1 MMNIKKFLAVI
12 LVTIIAITVF
22 AGCDVI
28 TKNEERDYNQS
39 LATVKYAGLTSTVTK
54 GEFNESFNSLAYYY
68 VYYYGYTV
76 DEAATS
82 ILDSL
87 AQRKLLIL
95 YVRDEIAKSQGVAN
109 TTAVADLLNAVE
121 KNEAVKSANESMAK
135 WYEQVFEELWK
146 EANSTDDTTD
156 DTTDD
161 DKVDETDKIAARPT
175 RPDKAEAEVD
185 YNAELKPEDAEIKFF
200 EKPYKDL
207 YTEKEWDELNKVEG
221 KADYIPK
228 ALNELKKQLA
238 DNYKSYDYYLNSAY
252 ETQLISKYKRE
263 LVKDFN
269 PDDPNDPNYAAIQAA
284 ITKEYNNYVSLN
296 KEKFSIET
304 EANYKSAISSSL
316 TNTVYHPTSEH
327 GYGYVFNILFKF
339 SDEQS
344 TELKNFTAGQ
354 PDKELVKAFRDAL
367 AKGIKVRKSNL
378 NYDPEAVCEKCKQAQ
393 NASKNP
399 NKYCTDKDCK
409 AHPYEV
415 YEEGHEK
422 AGEIKEFDVQDVLRE
437 IKTEIENAESFDK
450 KREVA
455 AKYVYM
461 VNDDSGMYNTSS
473 NNAITGNGN
482 GYLIAPKGKD
492 SSFVAEFTTLG
503 RALINGE
510 SDIEGV
516 AYDELKN
523 KGYDINGKGL
533 GAYGWCVTDYGIH
546 FMFVSYIP
554 YDTTVSGVADD
565 LIPPDYIVYY
575 GREDDENDKNK
586 TLRDV
591 IVQDLKS
598 KNTEARYQI
607 AAQNAIAAN
616 KDNSISRNKK
626 AWEKTVKELKK
637 SLGVKD

>member
-1 MMNIKKFLAVI
+1 MNIKKFLAVI

-146 EANSTDDTTD
+146 EANSNDDTTD

-175 RPDKAEAEVD
+175 RPDKAEAEID

-200 EKPYKDL
+200 EKAKKDL
-207 YTEKEWDELNKVEG
+207 YTAKEWEELNKVEG
-221 KADYIPK
+221 KVDYVDK

-269 PDDPNDPNYAAIQAA
+269 PDDAAIQA
-284 ITKEYNNYVSLN
+284 EYERYVSLN

-354 PDKELVKAFRDAL
+354 PDKTIVEKYRAQL
-367 AKGIKVRKSNL
+367 ANKIEVMKSNPD
-378 NYDPEAVCEKCKQAQ
+378 YDPDEVCEECEKAQ
-393 NASKNP
+393 KDNNDP
-399 NKYCTDKDCK
+399 NKYCTKEKCN
-409 AHPYEV
+409 ARPYEV
-415 YEEGHEK
+415 DSEGN
-422 AGEIKEFDVQDVLRE
+422 IKKYNVMDVINELTAKLDAATTFEAKRE
-437 IKTEIENAESFDK
+437 I
-450 KREVA
+450 A
-455 AKYVYM
+455 AQYVYM
-461 VNDDSGMYNTSS
+461 VNDDTGMYNTSS
-473 NNAITGNGN
+473 NNAITAGGN
-482 GYLIAPKGKD
+482 GYLISPKGKN

-516 AYDELKN
+516 AYEELKN

-554 YDTTVSGVADD
+554 YDATKVEKENE
-565 LIPPDYIVYY
+565 IPLKYIVYY

>member
-54 GEFNESFNSLAYYY
+54 GEFKESFNSLAYYY

-76 DEAATS
+76 DEAASS

-95 YVRDEIAKSQGVAN
+95 YVRDEIAKKQGVAN

-135 WYEQVFEELWK
+135 WYKQVFEELWK

-156 DTTDD
+156 DTKDD

-175 RPDKAEAEVD
+175 RPDKAEAEVNYD
-185 YNAELKPEDAEIKFF
+185 AELKPEDAEIKFF
-200 EKPYKDL
+200 EKAKKDL
-207 YTEKEWDELNKVEG
+207 FTAKEWEELNKVEG
-221 KADYIPK
+221 KVDYVDK

-263 LVKDFN
+263 LGKDFN
-269 PDDPNDPNYAAIQAA
+269 PDDAAI
-284 ITKEYNNYVSLN
+284 KSEYDRYVSLN

-304 EANYKSAISSSL
+304 KANYKSAISSSL

-344 TELKNFTAGQ
+344 TELKNYKAGQ
-354 PDKELVKAFRDAL
+354 PNEKLVKAFRDAL
-367 AKGIKVRKSNL
+367 ANNIKVRKSNL
-378 NYDPEAVCEKCKQAQ
+378 DYDPDAICEKCKQAQ
-393 NASKNP
+393 KDSKNP

-409 AHPYEV
+409 ARPYEV

-422 AGEIKEFDVQDVLRE
+422 AGEIKEFDVLEVIEELKNELKNKSFEEQRE
-437 IKTEIENAESFDK
+437 IAT
-450 KREVA
+450 
-455 AKYVYM
+455 KYVYM
-461 VNDDSGMYNTSS
+461 VNDDTGMYNTSS
-473 NNAITGNGN
+473 KNAITAGGN
-482 GYLIAPKGKD
+482 GYLISPHEDDKTYVDEFAAKG
-492 SSFVAEFTTLG
+492 
-503 RALINGE
+503 R
-510 SDIEGV
+510 
-516 AYDELKN
+516 ELVKS
-523 KGYDINGKGL
+523 GL
-533 GAYGWCVTDYGIH
+533 GSYDWCVTDYGIH

-554 YDTTVSGVADD
+554 YDTTVTGVADD
-565 LIPPDYIVYY
+565 LIPLDYIVYY
-575 GREDDENDKNK
+575 GRSDDDNDKNK

-626 AWEKTVKELKK
+626 VWEKTVKELKK

>member
-1 MMNIKKFLAVI
+1 MNIKKFLAVI

-135 WYEQVFEELWK
+135 WYKQVFEELWK

-263 LVKDFN
+263 LSKDFN
-269 PDDPNDPNYAAIQAA
+269 PDDAAI
-284 ITKEYNNYVSLN
+284 KSEYDRYVSLN
-296 KEKFSIET
+296 KEKFSIEK

-367 AKGIKVRKSNL
+367 AKGIKVRKSKL
-378 NYDPEAVCEKCKQAQ
+378 NYDPEAVCDDCKAIQTE
-393 NASKNP
+393 SKDP
-399 NKYCTDKDCK
+399 NKYCTKTETECN
-409 AHPYEV
+409 ARPYEV
-415 YEEGHEK
+415 DENGDIKKYNVMDV
-422 AGEIKEFDVQDVLRE
+422 IKELEEKLGNATSFEEKRE
-437 IKTEIENAESFDK
+437 IATQ
-450 KREVA
+450 
-455 AKYVYM
+455 YVYM
-461 VNDDSGMYNTSS
+461 VNDDTGMYNTSS

-482 GYLIAPKGKD
+482 GYLITPKGKD

-516 AYDELKN
+516 AYDELTN

-533 GAYGWCVTDYGIH
+533 GAYGWCITDYGIH

>member
-76 DEAATS
+76 DEAADA

-95 YVRDEIAKSQGVAN
+95 YVRDEIAKLNSKPN
-109 TTAVADLLNAVE
+109 TVDVSELLTEVE

-135 WYEQVFEELWK
+135 WYKQVFEELWK

-156 DTTDD
+156 DTKDD

-175 RPDKAEAEVD
+175 RPAKKEAEVD
-185 YNAELKPEDAEIKFF
+185 YTKPLDPAKAEIKFF

-263 LVKDFN
+263 LSKDFN
-269 PDDPNDPNYAAIQAA
+269 PDDAAIQA
-284 ITKEYNNYVSLN
+284 EYERYVSLN

-304 EANYKSAISSSL
+304 EANYKTAISSSL

-339 SDEQS
+339 SKDQS

-354 PDKELVKAFRDAL
+354 PDKTIVEKYRAQL
-367 AKGIKVRKSNL
+367 ANKIEVMKSNPD
-378 NYDPEAVCEKCKQAQ
+378 YDPDEVCEECEKAQ
-393 NASKNP
+393 KDNNDP
-399 NKYCTDKDCK
+399 NKYCTKEKCN
-409 AHPYEV
+409 ARPYEV
-415 YEEGHEK
+415 DSEGN
-422 AGEIKEFDVQDVLRE
+422 IKKYNVMDVINELTAKLDAATTFEAKRE
-437 IKTEIENAESFDK
+437 I
-450 KREVA
+450 A
-455 AKYVYM
+455 AQYVYM
-461 VNDDSGMYNTSS
+461 VNDDTGMYNTSS
-473 NNAITGNGN
+473 NNAITAGGN
-482 GYLIAPKGKD
+482 GYLISPHETDKTYVEEFSKKG
-492 SSFVAEFTTLG
+492 
-503 RALINGE
+503 R
-510 SDIEGV
+510 
-516 AYDELKN
+516 ELVN
-523 KGYDINGKGL
+523 NGL
-533 GAYGWCVTDYGIH
+533 GSYGWCVTDYGIH

-554 YDTTVSGVADD
+554 YDATKVEKENE
-565 LIPPDYIVYY
+565 IPLKYIVYY

-626 AWEKTVKELKK
+626 VWEKTVKELKK

>member
-1 MMNIKKFLAVI
+1 MNIKKFLAVI

-76 DEAATS
+76 DEAADA

-95 YVRDEIAKSQGVAN
+95 YVRDEIAKLNSKPN
-109 TTAVADLLNAVE
+109 TVNVSELLTEVE

-135 WYEQVFEELWK
+135 WYKQVFEELWK

-156 DTTDD
+156 DTKDD

-175 RPDKAEAEVD
+175 RPAKKEAEVD
-185 YNAELKPEDAEIKFF
+185 YNKPLDPAKAEIKFF

-263 LVKDFN
+263 LGEKFDPDKD
-269 PDDPNDPNYAAIQAA
+269 AI
-284 ITKEYNNYVSLN
+284 KNEYYKYVSLN

-304 EANYKSAISSSL
+304 KANYKAAISSSL

-354 PDKELVKAFRDAL
+354 PDKTIVEKYRAQL
-367 AKGIKVRKSNL
+367 ANKIEVMKSNPD
-378 NYDPEAVCEKCKQAQ
+378 YDPDEVCEECEKAQ
-393 NASKNP
+393 KESKDP
-399 NKYCTDKDCK
+399 NKYCTKEKCN
-409 AHPYEV
+409 ARPYEV
-415 YEEGHEK
+415 DSEGN
-422 AGEIKEFDVQDVLRE
+422 IKKYNVMDVINELTAKLDAATSFEAKRE
-437 IKTEIENAESFDK
+437 I
-450 KREVA
+450 A
-455 AKYVYM
+455 AQYVYM
-461 VNDDSGMYNTSS
+461 VNDDTGMYNTSS
-473 NNAITGNGN
+473 NNAITVGGN
-482 GYLIAPKGKD
+482 GYLISPHETDKTYVEEFSKKG
-492 SSFVAEFTTLG
+492 
-503 RALINGE
+503 R
-510 SDIEGV
+510 
-516 AYDELKN
+516 ELVN
-523 KGYDINGKGL
+523 NGL
-533 GAYGWCVTDYGIH
+533 GSYGWCVTDYGIH

-565 LIPPDYIVYY
+565 LIPLDYIVYY
-575 GREDDENDKNK
+575 GRSDDENDKNK
-586 TLRDV
+586 TLSDV
-591 IVQDLKS
+591 IVADLKS

-626 AWEKTVKELKK
+626 VWEKTVKELKK

>member
-1 MMNIKKFLAVI
+1 MNIKKFLAVI
-12 LVTIIAITVF
+12 LVTIIAITVL

-76 DEAATS
+76 DEAADA

-95 YVRDEIAKSQGVAN
+95 YVRDEIAKLNSKPN
-109 TTAVADLLNAVE
+109 TVDVSELLTEVE

-135 WYEQVFEELWK
+135 WYKQVFEELWK

-156 DTTDD
+156 DTKDD
-161 DKVDETDKIAARPT
+161 DKVDEADKIAARPT
-175 RPDKAEAEVD
+175 RPAKKEAEVD
-185 YNAELKPEDAEIKFF
+185 YNKPLDPAKAEIKFF

-207 YTEKEWDELNKVEG
+207 YTEKEWDELNKVDG

-263 LVKDFN
+263 LGEKFD
-269 PDDPNDPNYAAIQAA
+269 PDDTAVKA
-284 ITKEYNNYVSLN
+284 EYERYVSLN

-304 EANYKSAISSSL
+304 ESNYKSAISSSL

-354 PDKELVKAFRDAL
+354 PDKTIVEKYRAQL
-367 AKGIKVRKSNL
+367 ANKIEVMKSNPD
-378 NYDPEAVCEKCKQAQ
+378 YDPDEVCEECEKAQ
-393 NASKNP
+393 KDNNDP
-399 NKYCTDKDCK
+399 NKYCTKEKCN
-409 AHPYEV
+409 ARPYEV
-415 YEEGHEK
+415 DSEGN
-422 AGEIKEFDVQDVLRE
+422 IKKYNVMDVINELTAKLDAATTFEAKRE
-437 IKTEIENAESFDK
+437 I
-450 KREVA
+450 A
-455 AKYVYM
+455 AQYVYM
-461 VNDDSGMYNTSS
+461 VNDDTGMYNTSS
-473 NNAITGNGN
+473 NNAITAGGN
-482 GYLIAPKGKD
+482 GYLISPHETDKTYVEEFSKKG
-492 SSFVAEFTTLG
+492 
-503 RALINGE
+503 R
-510 SDIEGV
+510 
-516 AYDELKN
+516 ELVN
-523 KGYDINGKGL
+523 NGL
-533 GAYGWCVTDYGIH
+533 GSYGWCVTDYGIH

-554 YDTTVSGVADD
+554 YDATKVEKENE
-565 LIPPDYIVYY
+565 IPLKYIVYY

-626 AWEKTVKELKK
+626 VWEKTVKELKK

>member
-1 MMNIKKFLAVI
+1 MNIKKFLAVI

-28 TKNEERDYNQS
+28 TKNEERDYNQA

-76 DEAATS
+76 DEAADA

-95 YVRDEIAKSQGVAN
+95 YVRDEIAKLNSKPN
-109 TTAVADLLNAVE
+109 TVNVSELLTEVE

-135 WYEQVFEELWK
+135 WYKQVFEELWK

-156 DTTDD
+156 DTKDD

-175 RPDKAEAEVD
+175 RPAKKEAEVD
-185 YNAELKPEDAEIKFF
+185 YNKPLDPAKAEIKFF

-269 PDDPNDPNYAAIQAA
+269 LKDTAIQA
-284 ITKEYNNYVSLN
+284 EYERYVSLN

-354 PDKELVKAFRDAL
+354 PDKTIVEKYRAQL
-367 AKGIKVRKSNL
+367 ANKIEVIKSNPD
-378 NYDPEAVCEKCKQAQ
+378 YDPDEVCEECEKAQ
-393 NASKNP
+393 KDNKDP
-399 NKYCTDKDCK
+399 NKYCTKEKCN
-409 AHPYEV
+409 ARPYEV
-415 YEEGHEK
+415 DSEGN
-422 AGEIKEFDVQDVLRE
+422 IKKYNVMDVINELTAKLDAATSFEAKRE
-437 IKTEIENAESFDK
+437 I
-450 KREVA
+450 A
-455 AKYVYM
+455 AQYVYM
-461 VNDDSGMYNTSS
+461 VNDDTGMYNTSS
-473 NNAITGNGN
+473 NNAITAGGN
-482 GYLIAPKGKD
+482 GYLISPHETDKTYVEEFSKKG
-492 SSFVAEFTTLG
+492 
-503 RALINGE
+503 R
-510 SDIEGV
+510 
-516 AYDELKN
+516 ELVN
-523 KGYDINGKGL
+523 NGL
-533 GAYGWCVTDYGIH
+533 GSYGWCVTDYGIH

-554 YDTTVSGVADD
+554 YDATKVEKENE
-565 LIPPDYIVYY
+565 IPLKYIVYY

>member
-95 YVRDEIAKSQGVAN
+95 YVRDEIAKIQKVAN
-109 TTAVADLLNAVE
+109 TTAVSDLLNAVE

-135 WYEQVFEELWK
+135 WYKQVFEELWK

-156 DTTDD
+156 DKKDD

-175 RPDKAEAEVD
+175 RPDKAEAEINYD
-185 YNAELKPEDAEIKFF
+185 AELKPEDAEIKFF
-200 EKPYKDL
+200 EKAKKDL
-207 YTEKEWDELNKVEG
+207 FTAKEWEELNKVEG
-221 KADYIPK
+221 KVDYVDK

-252 ETQLISKYKRE
+252 ETQLISKYKRKLSE
-263 LVKDFN
+263 NFN
-269 PDDPNDPNYAAIQAA
+269 PDDVAIKA
-284 ITKEYNNYVSLN
+284 EYDRYVSLN

-316 TNTVYHPTSEH
+316 TNTVYHPSTEH

-354 PDKELVKAFRDAL
+354 PDKTIVEKYRAQL
-367 AKGIKVRKSNL
+367 ANKIEVMKSNPD
-378 NYDPEAVCEKCKQAQ
+378 YDPDEVCEECEKAQ
-393 NASKNP
+393 KDNKDP
-399 NKYCTDKDCK
+399 NKYCTKEKCN
-409 AHPYEV
+409 ARPYEV
-415 YEEGHEK
+415 DSEGN
-422 AGEIKEFDVQDVLRE
+422 IKKYNVMDVINELTAKLEDP
-437 IKTEIENAESFDK
+437 ENNTFDK

-461 VNDDSGMYNTSS
+461 VNDDTGMYNTSS
-473 NNAITGNGN
+473 NNAITAGGN
-482 GYLIAPKGKD
+482 GYLITPKGKD

-516 AYDELKN
+516 AYNELKN

-554 YDTTVSGVADD
+554 YDTTVADVKDD
-565 LIPPDYIVYY
+565 LIPLGYTVYY

-626 AWEKTVKELKK
+626 VWEKTVKELKK

>member
-1 MMNIKKFLAVI
+1 MNIKKFLAVI

-269 PDDPNDPNYAAIQAA
+269 PKDTAIQA
-284 ITKEYNNYVSLN
+284 EYDRYVSLN

-304 EANYKSAISSSL
+304 EANYKTAISSSL

-354 PDKELVKAFRDAL
+354 PDKTIVEKYRAQL
-367 AKGIKVRKSNL
+367 ANKIEVMKSNPD
-378 NYDPEAVCEKCKQAQ
+378 YDPDEVCEECEKAQ
-393 NASKNP
+393 KDNNDP
-399 NKYCTDKDCK
+399 NKYCTKEKCN
-409 AHPYEV
+409 ARPYEV
-415 YEEGHEK
+415 DSEGN
-422 AGEIKEFDVQDVLRE
+422 IKKYNVMDVINELTAKLDAATTFEAKRE
-437 IKTEIENAESFDK
+437 IATQ
-450 KREVA
+450 
-455 AKYVYM
+455 YVYM
-461 VNDDSGMYNTSS
+461 VNDDTGMYNTSS
-473 NNAITGNGN
+473 NNAITAGGN

-554 YDTTVSGVADD
+554 YDATKVEKENE
-565 LIPPDYIVYY
+565 IPLKYIVYY

>member
-1 MMNIKKFLAVI
+1 MNIKKFLAVI

-76 DEAATS
+76 DEAADA

-95 YVRDEIAKSQGVAN
+95 YVRDEIAKLNSKPN
-109 TTAVADLLNAVE
+109 TVDVSELLTEVE

-135 WYEQVFEELWK
+135 WYKQVFEELWK

-156 DTTDD
+156 DTKDD
-161 DKVDETDKIAARPT
+161 DKVDEADKIAARPT
-175 RPDKAEAEVD
+175 RPAKKEAEVD
-185 YNAELKPEDAEIKFF
+185 YNKPLDPAKAEIKFF

-207 YTEKEWDELNKVEG
+207 YTEKEWDELNKVDG

-263 LVKDFN
+263 LVKDFD
-269 PDDPNDPNYAAIQAA
+269 PDDTAVKA
-284 ITKEYNNYVSLN
+284 EYDRYVSLN

-354 PDKELVKAFRDAL
+354 PDKTIVEKYRAQL
-367 AKGIKVRKSNL
+367 ANKIEVMKSNPD
-378 NYDPEAVCEKCKQAQ
+378 YDPDEVCEECEKAQ
-393 NASKNP
+393 KDNNDP
-399 NKYCTDKDCK
+399 NKYCTKEKCN
-409 AHPYEV
+409 ARPYEV
-415 YEEGHEK
+415 DSEGN
-422 AGEIKEFDVQDVLRE
+422 IKKYNVMDVINELTAKLDAATSFEAKRE
-437 IKTEIENAESFDK
+437 I
-450 KREVA
+450 A
-455 AKYVYM
+455 AQYVYM
-461 VNDDSGMYNTSS
+461 VNDDTGMYNTSS

-482 GYLIAPKGKD
+482 GYLISPHETDKTYVEEFSKKG
-492 SSFVAEFTTLG
+492 
-503 RALINGE
+503 R
-510 SDIEGV
+510 
-516 AYDELKN
+516 ELVN
-523 KGYDINGKGL
+523 NGL
-533 GAYGWCVTDYGIH
+533 GSYGWCVTDYGIH

-554 YDTTVSGVADD
+554 YDATKVEKENE
-565 LIPPDYIVYY
+565 IPLKYIVYY

>member
-1 MMNIKKFLAVI
+1 MNIKKFLAVI

-135 WYEQVFEELWK
+135 WYKQVFEELWK

-263 LVKDFN
+263 LSKDFN
-269 PDDPNDPNYAAIQAA
+269 PDDAAIQA
-284 ITKEYNNYVSLN
+284 EYERYVSLN

-304 EANYKSAISSSL
+304 EANYKTAISSSL

-339 SDEQS
+339 SDDQS

-354 PDKELVKAFRDAL
+354 PDKTIVEKYRAQL
-367 AKGIKVRKSNL
+367 ANKIEVIKSNPD
-378 NYDPEAVCEKCKQAQ
+378 YDPDEVCEECKAAQ
-393 NASKNP
+393 KESKDP
-399 NKYCTDKDCK
+399 NKYCTKEKCN
-409 AHPYEV
+409 ARPYEV
-415 YEEGHEK
+415 DSEGN
-422 AGEIKEFDVQDVLRE
+422 IKKYNVMDVINELTAKLDAATTFEAKRE
-437 IKTEIENAESFDK
+437 I
-450 KREVA
+450 A
-455 AKYVYM
+455 AQYVYM
-461 VNDDSGMYNTSS
+461 VNDDTGMYNTSS
-473 NNAITGNGN
+473 NNAITAGGN

>member
-1 MMNIKKFLAVI
+1 MNIKKFLAVI

-76 DEAATS
+76 DEAADA

-95 YVRDEIAKSQGVAN
+95 YVRDEIAKLNSKPN
-109 TTAVADLLNAVE
+109 TVNVSELLTEVE

-135 WYEQVFEELWK
+135 WYKQVFEELWK

-156 DTTDD
+156 DTKDD
-161 DKVDETDKIAARPT
+161 DKDDETDKIAARPT
-175 RPDKAEAEVD
+175 RPAKKEAEVD
-185 YNAELKPEDAEIKFF
+185 YNKPLDPAKAEIKFF

-269 PDDPNDPNYAAIQAA
+269 PDKDAIQA
-284 ITKEYNNYVSLN
+284 EYDRYVSLN

-354 PDKELVKAFRDAL
+354 PDKTIVEKYRAQL
-367 AKGIKVRKSNL
+367 ANKIEVMKSNPD
-378 NYDPEAVCEKCKQAQ
+378 YDPDEVCEECEKAQ
-393 NASKNP
+393 KDNNDP
-399 NKYCTDKDCK
+399 NKYCTKEKCN
-409 AHPYEV
+409 ARPYEV
-415 YEEGHEK
+415 DSVGN
-422 AGEIKEFDVQDVLRE
+422 IKKYNVIDVINELTAKLDAATTFEAKRE
-437 IKTEIENAESFDK
+437 I
-450 KREVA
+450 A
-455 AKYVYM
+455 AQYVYM
-461 VNDDSGMYNTSS
+461 VNDDTGMYNTSS
-473 NNAITGNGN
+473 NNAITAGGN
-482 GYLIAPKGKD
+482 GYLITPKDKN

-554 YDTTVSGVADD
+554 YDATKVEKENE
-565 LIPPDYIVYY
+565 IPLKYIVYY

>member
-1 MMNIKKFLAVI
+1 MNIKKFLAVI

-135 WYEQVFEELWK
+135 WYKQVFEELWK

-175 RPDKAEAEVD
+175 RPDKKEAEVD
-185 YNAELKPEDAEIKFF
+185 YTKPLDPAKAEIKFF

-269 PDDPNDPNYAAIQAA
+269 PDDAAIQA
-284 ITKEYNNYVSLN
+284 EYDRYVSLN

-304 EANYKSAISSSL
+304 EANYKNAISSSL
-316 TNTVYHPTSEH
+316 TNTVYHPSTEH

-354 PDKELVKAFRDAL
+354 PDKTIVEKYRAQL
-367 AKGIKVRKSNL
+367 ANKIEVMKSNPD
-378 NYDPEAVCEKCKQAQ
+378 YDPDEVCEECEKAQ
-393 NASKNP
+393 KDNKDP
-399 NKYCTDKDCK
+399 NKYCTKEKCN
-409 AHPYEV
+409 ARPYEV
-415 YEEGHEK
+415 DSEGN
-422 AGEIKEFDVQDVLRE
+422 IKKYNVMDVINELTAKLDAATSFEAKRE
-437 IKTEIENAESFDK
+437 I
-450 KREVA
+450 A
-455 AKYVYM
+455 AQYVYM
-461 VNDDSGMYNTSS
+461 VNDDTGMYNTSS
-473 NNAITGNGN
+473 NNAITAGGN
-482 GYLIAPKGKD
+482 GYLITPKGKN

-565 LIPPDYIVYY
+565 LIPLDYIVYY

-626 AWEKTVKELKK
+626 VWEKTVKELKK

>member
-1 MMNIKKFLAVI
+1 MNIKKFLAVI

-76 DEAATS
+76 DEAADA

-95 YVRDEIAKSQGVAN
+95 YVRDEIAKLNSKPN
-109 TTAVADLLNAVE
+109 TVNVSELLTEVE

-135 WYEQVFEELWK
+135 WYKQVFEELWK

-156 DTTDD
+156 DTKDD

-175 RPDKAEAEVD
+175 RPAKKEAEVD
-185 YNAELKPEDAEIKFF
+185 YNKPLDPAKAEIKFF

-263 LVKDFN
+263 LSKDFN
-269 PDDPNDPNYAAIQAA
+269 PDDAAIQA
-284 ITKEYNNYVSLN
+284 EYERYVSLN

-354 PDKELVKAFRDAL
+354 PDKTIVEKYRAQL
-367 AKGIKVRKSNL
+367 ANKIEVMKSNPD
-378 NYDPEAVCEKCKQAQ
+378 YDPDEVCEECEKAQ
-393 NASKNP
+393 KDNKDP
-399 NKYCTDKDCK
+399 NKYCTKEKCN
-409 AHPYEV
+409 ARPYEV
-415 YEEGHEK
+415 DSEGN
-422 AGEIKEFDVQDVLRE
+422 IKKYNVMDVINELTAKLDAATSFEAKRE
-437 IKTEIENAESFDK
+437 I
-450 KREVA
+450 A
-455 AKYVYM
+455 AQYVYM
-461 VNDDSGMYNTSS
+461 VNDDTGMYNTSN
-473 NNAITGNGN
+473 NNAITAGGN
-482 GYLIAPKGKD
+482 GYLISPHETDKTYVEEFSKKG
-492 SSFVAEFTTLG
+492 
-503 RALINGE
+503 R
-510 SDIEGV
+510 
-516 AYDELKN
+516 ELVN
-523 KGYDINGKGL
+523 NGL
-533 GAYGWCVTDYGIH
+533 GSYGWCVTDYGIH

-554 YDTTVSGVADD
+554 YDATKVEKENE
-565 LIPPDYIVYY
+565 IPLKYIVYY

>member
-1 MMNIKKFLAVI
+1 MNIKKFLAVI

-76 DEAATS
+76 DEAASS

-95 YVRDEIAKSQGVAN
+95 YVRDEIAKIQHVAN

-135 WYEQVFEELWK
+135 WYKQVFEELWK

-156 DTTDD
+156 DTKDD

-175 RPDKAEAEVD
+175 RPAKKEAEVN
-185 YNAELKPEDAEIKFF
+185 YNADLKPEDAEIKFF
-200 EKPYKDL
+200 EKAKKDL
-207 YTEKEWDELNKVEG
+207 FTAKEWEELNKVEG
-221 KADYIPK
+221 KVDYVDK

-269 PDDPNDPNYAAIQAA
+269 PKDTAIQA
-284 ITKEYNNYVSLN
+284 EYDRYVSLN
-296 KEKFSIET
+296 KEKFNIET
-304 EANYKSAISSSL
+304 EANYKAAISSSL

-354 PDKELVKAFRDAL
+354 PDKTIVEKYRAQL
-367 AKGIKVRKSNL
+367 AKKIEVMKSNPD
-378 NYDPEAVCEKCKQAQ
+378 YDPDEVCEECEKAQ
-393 NASKNP
+393 KDNKDP
-399 NKYCTDKDCK
+399 NKYCTKEKCN
-409 AHPYEV
+409 ARPYEV
-415 YEEGHEK
+415 DGEGIIKKYNVMEVIEKLKNELTGKSFEE
-422 AGEIKEFDVQDVLRE
+422 QRE
-437 IKTEIENAESFDK
+437 IATQ
-450 KREVA
+450 
-455 AKYVYM
+455 YVYM
-461 VNDDSGMYNTSS
+461 YNDDPGMYNTSS

-482 GYLIAPKGKD
+482 GYLISPHETDKTYVEEFSKKG
-492 SSFVAEFTTLG
+492 
-503 RALINGE
+503 R
-510 SDIEGV
+510 
-516 AYDELKN
+516 ELVKS
-523 KGYDINGKGL
+523 GL
-533 GAYGWCVTDYGIH
+533 GSYDYCITDYGIH

-554 YDTTVSGVADD
+554 YDATKVEKENE
-565 LIPPDYIVYY
+565 IPLHYIVYY
-575 GREDDENDKNK
+575 GRKDDDNDKIK

>member
-135 WYEQVFEELWK
+135 WYKQVFEELWK

-156 DTTDD
+156 DKKDD

-200 EKPYKDL
+200 EKAKKDL
-207 YTEKEWDELNKVEG
+207 FTAKEWEELNKVEG
-221 KADYIPK
+221 KVDYVDK

-263 LVKDFN
+263 LGKDFN
-269 PDDPNDPNYAAIQAA
+269 PDDAAI
-284 ITKEYNNYVSLN
+284 KSEYDRYVSLN

-304 EANYKSAISSSL
+304 EANYKNAISSSL
-316 TNTVYHPTSEH
+316 TNTVYHPSTEH

-344 TELKNFTAGQ
+344 TELKNFKAGQ
-354 PDKELVKAFRDAL
+354 PDEKLVKAFRDAL

-378 NYDPEAVCEKCKQAQ
+378 DYDPEAVCEECKKAQ
-393 NASKNP
+393 KDSKDP
-399 NKYCTDKDCK
+399 NKYCTTYEVDDEGNIKKCN
-409 AHPYEV
+409 ARPYEV

-422 AGEIKEFDVQDVLRE
+422 AGEIKEFDVMDVINELTTKLDAATSFEEKRE
-437 IKTEIENAESFDK
+437 IATQ
-450 KREVA
+450 
-455 AKYVYM
+455 YVYM
-461 VNDDSGMYNTSS
+461 VNDDTGMYNTSS

-482 GYLIAPKGKD
+482 GYLISPHETD
-492 SSFVAEFTTLG
+492 TTYVEEFSKMG
-503 RALINGE
+503 R
-510 SDIEGV
+510 
-516 AYDELKN
+516 ELVN
-523 KGYDINGKGL
+523 NGL
-533 GAYGWCVTDYGIH
+533 GSYGYCVTDYGIH

-565 LIPPDYIVYY
+565 LIPLDYIVYY
-575 GREDDENDKNK
+575 GRSDDENDKNK

-591 IVQDLKS
+591 IVADLKS

-626 AWEKTVKELKK
+626 VWEKTVKELKK

>member
-1 MMNIKKFLAVI
+1 MNIKKFLAVI

-76 DEAATS
+76 DEAASS

-109 TTAVADLLNAVE
+109 TTAVADLLKPVE

-135 WYEQVFEELWK
+135 WYKQVFEELWK

-156 DTTDD
+156 DTKDD

-200 EKPYKDL
+200 EKAKKDL
-207 YTEKEWDELNKVEG
+207 YTAKEWEELNKVEG
-221 KADYIPK
+221 KVDYVDK

-269 PDDPNDPNYAAIQAA
+269 PDDAAVKA
-284 ITKEYNNYVSLN
+284 EYDRYVSLN

-304 EANYKSAISSSL
+304 KANYKSAISSSL
-316 TNTVYHPTSEH
+316 TNTVYHPEH

-339 SDEQS
+339 SNDQS

-354 PDKELVKAFRDAL
+354 PDKTIVENYRAQL
-367 AKGIKVRKSNL
+367 ANKIEVMKSNPD
-378 NYDPEAVCEKCKQAQ
+378 YDPDEVCEECEKAQ
-393 NASKNP
+393 KDNKDP
-399 NKYCTDKDCK
+399 NKYCTKEKCN
-409 AHPYEV
+409 ARPYEV
-415 YEEGHEK
+415 DNEGN
-422 AGEIKEFDVQDVLRE
+422 IKKYNVIDVINELTAKLDAATTFE
-437 IKTEIENAESFDK
+437 K
-450 KREVA
+450 KREIA
-455 AKYVYM
+455 TQYVYM
-461 VNDDSGMYNTSS
+461 VNDDPGMYNTSS

-516 AYDELKN
+516 AYEELKN

-554 YDTTVSGVADD
+554 YDTTVSGVKDD
-565 LIPPDYIVYY
+565 LIPLDDYFVYY
-575 GREDDENDKNK
+575 GRYDDDNDKNK

-626 AWEKTVKELKK
+626 VWEKTVKELKK

>member
-1 MMNIKKFLAVI
+1 MNIKKFLAVI

-76 DEAATS
+76 DEAADA

-95 YVRDEIAKSQGVAN
+95 YVRDEIAKLNSKPN
-109 TTAVADLLNAVE
+109 TVNVSELLTEVE

-135 WYEQVFEELWK
+135 WYKQVFEELWK

-156 DTTDD
+156 DTKDD

-175 RPDKAEAEVD
+175 RPAKKEAEVD
-185 YNAELKPEDAEIKFF
+185 YNKPLDPAKAEIKFF

-263 LVKDFN
+263 LGEKFDPDKD
-269 PDDPNDPNYAAIQAA
+269 AI
-284 ITKEYNNYVSLN
+284 KNEYYKYVSLN

-304 EANYKSAISSSL
+304 KANYKAAISSSL
-316 TNTVYHPTSEH
+316 TNTVYHPSTEH

-354 PDKELVKAFRDAL
+354 PDKTIVEKYRAQL
-367 AKGIKVRKSNL
+367 ANKIEVMKSNPD
-378 NYDPEAVCEKCKQAQ
+378 YDPDEVCEECEKAQ
-393 NASKNP
+393 KESKDP
-399 NKYCTDKDCK
+399 NKYCTKEKCN
-409 AHPYEV
+409 ARPYEV
-415 YEEGHEK
+415 DSEGN
-422 AGEIKEFDVQDVLRE
+422 IKKYNVMDVINELTAKLDAATSFEAKRE
-437 IKTEIENAESFDK
+437 I
-450 KREVA
+450 A
-455 AKYVYM
+455 AQYVYM
-461 VNDDSGMYNTSS
+461 VNDDTGMYNTSS
-473 NNAITGNGN
+473 NNAITAGGN
-482 GYLIAPKGKD
+482 GYLISPHETDKTYVEEFSKKG
-492 SSFVAEFTTLG
+492 
-503 RALINGE
+503 R
-510 SDIEGV
+510 
-516 AYDELKN
+516 ELVN
-523 KGYDINGKGL
+523 NGL
-533 GAYGWCVTDYGIH
+533 GSYGWCVTDYGIH

-565 LIPPDYIVYY
+565 LIPLDYIVYY
-575 GREDDENDKNK
+575 GRSDDENDKNK
-586 TLRDV
+586 TLSDV
-591 IVQDLKS
+591 IVADLKF

-626 AWEKTVKELKK
+626 VWEKTVKELKK

>member
-1 MMNIKKFLAVI
+1 MNIKKFLAVI

-76 DEAATS
+76 DEAADA

-95 YVRDEIAKSQGVAN
+95 YVRDEIAKLNSKPN
-109 TTAVADLLNAVE
+109 TVNVSELLTEVE

-135 WYEQVFEELWK
+135 WYKQVFEELWK

-156 DTTDD
+156 DTKDD

-175 RPDKAEAEVD
+175 RPAKKEAEVD
-185 YNAELKPEDAEIKFF
+185 YNKPLDPAKAEIKFF

-269 PDDPNDPNYAAIQAA
+269 PDKDAIQA
-284 ITKEYNNYVSLN
+284 EYDRYVSLN

-354 PDKELVKAFRDAL
+354 PDKTIVEKYRAQL
-367 AKGIKVRKSNL
+367 AKKIEVMKSNPD
-378 NYDPEAVCEKCKQAQ
+378 YDPDEVCEECEKAQ
-393 NASKNP
+393 KDNNDP
-399 NKYCTDKDCK
+399 NKYCTKEKCN
-409 AHPYEV
+409 ARPYEV
-415 YEEGHEK
+415 DSEGN
-422 AGEIKEFDVQDVLRE
+422 IKKYNVMDVINELTAKLDAATTFEAKRE
-437 IKTEIENAESFDK
+437 I
-450 KREVA
+450 A
-455 AKYVYM
+455 AQYVYM
-461 VNDDSGMYNTSS
+461 VNDDTGMYNTSS
-473 NNAITGNGN
+473 NNAITAGGN
-482 GYLIAPKGKD
+482 GYLISPHETDKTYVEEFSKKG
-492 SSFVAEFTTLG
+492 
-503 RALINGE
+503 R
-510 SDIEGV
+510 
-516 AYDELKN
+516 ELVN
-523 KGYDINGKGL
+523 NGL
-533 GAYGWCVTDYGIH
+533 GSYGWCVTDYGIH

-554 YDTTVSGVADD
+554 YDATKVEKENE
-565 LIPPDYIVYY
+565 IPLKYIVYY

-626 AWEKTVKELKK
+626 VWEKTVKELKK

>member
-1 MMNIKKFLAVI
+1 MNIKKFLAVI

-54 GEFNESFNSLAYYY
+54 GEFKESFNSLAYYY
-68 VYYYGYTV
+68 VYYYKYTV

-121 KNEAVKSANESMAK
+121 RNEAVKSANESMAK
-135 WYEQVFEELWK
+135 WYKQVFEELWK
-146 EANSTDDTTD
+146 EANSSTDDSTD
-156 DTTDD
+156 DKKDD
-161 DKVDETDKIAARPT
+161 DKVDKTDKIAARPT
-175 RPDKAEAEVD
+175 RPDKAKAEVD

-200 EKPYKDL
+200 EKAKKDL
-207 YTEKEWDELNKVEG
+207 YTAKEWEELNKVEG
-221 KADYIPK
+221 KIDYVDK

-252 ETQLISKYKRE
+252 ETQLIAKYKRE

-269 PDDPNDPNYAAIQAA
+269 PDDAAI
-284 ITKEYNNYVSLN
+284 KSEYEKYVSLN

-354 PDKELVKAFRDAL
+354 PDKELVKAFRDKL

-378 NYDPEAVCEKCKQAQ
+378 NYDPEAVCDACKAVQTE
-393 NASKNP
+393 SKDP
-399 NKYCTDKDCK
+399 NKYCTKKECN
-409 AHPYEV
+409 ARPYEV

-422 AGEIKEFDVQDVLRE
+422 AGEIKEFDVQDVLRD
-437 IKTEIENAESFDK
+437 IKTEIENANTFDK

-461 VNDDSGMYNTSS
+461 VNDDTGMYNKSS
-473 NNAITGNGN
+473 NNAITAGGN
-482 GYLIAPKGKD
+482 GYLITPKGKN

-554 YDTTVSGVADD
+554 YDTTISGVADD
-565 LIPPDYIVYY
+565 LIPLDYIVYY

-591 IVQDLKS
+591 IVADLKS

-607 AAQNAIAAN
+607 AAQNVIAAN

-626 AWEKTVKELKK
+626 VWEKTVKELKK

>member
-121 KNEAVKSANESMAK
+121 RNEAVKSANESMAK
-135 WYEQVFEELWK
+135 WYKQVFEELWK

-175 RPDKAEAEVD
+175 RPDKKEAEVD
-185 YNAELKPEDAEIKFF
+185 YTKPLDPAKAEIKFF

-263 LVKDFN
+263 LVKDFD
-269 PDDPNDPNYAAIQAA
+269 PDDTAIRA
-284 ITKEYNNYVSLN
+284 EYDRYVSLN

-304 EANYKSAISSSL
+304 ESNYKSAISSSL

-339 SDEQS
+339 SNDQS

-354 PDKELVKAFRDAL
+354 PDKTIVEKYRAQL
-367 AKGIKVRKSNL
+367 ANKIEVMKSNPD
-378 NYDPEAVCEKCKQAQ
+378 YDPDEVCEECKKAQ
-393 NASKNP
+393 KDNKDP
-399 NKYCTDKDCK
+399 NKYCTKEKCN
-409 AHPYEV
+409 ARPYEV
-415 YEEGHEK
+415 DSEGN
-422 AGEIKEFDVQDVLRE
+422 IKKYNVMDVINELTAKLDAATSFEAKRE
-437 IKTEIENAESFDK
+437 I
-450 KREVA
+450 A
-455 AKYVYM
+455 AQYVYM
-461 VNDDSGMYNTSS
+461 VNDDTGMYNTSS
-473 NNAITGNGN
+473 NNAITAGGN
-482 GYLIAPKGKD
+482 GYLITPKGKN

-565 LIPPDYIVYY
+565 LIPLDYIVYY
-575 GREDDENDKNK
+575 GRSDDENDKNK

-626 AWEKTVKELKK
+626 VWEKTVKELKK

>member
-39 LATVKYAGLTSTVTK
+39 LATVKYAGLTSIVTK

-76 DEAATS
+76 DEAADA

-95 YVRDEIAKSQGVAN
+95 YVRDEIAKLNSKPN
-109 TTAVADLLNAVE
+109 TVDVSELLTEVE

-135 WYEQVFEELWK
+135 WYKQVFEELWK

-156 DTTDD
+156 DTKDD
-161 DKVDETDKIAARPT
+161 DKVDEADKIAARPT
-175 RPDKAEAEVD
+175 RPAKKEAEVD
-185 YNAELKPEDAEIKFF
+185 YNKPLDPAKAEIKFF

-207 YTEKEWDELNKVEG
+207 YTEKEWDELNKVDG

-263 LVKDFN
+263 LGEKFD
-269 PDDPNDPNYAAIQAA
+269 PDDTAVKA
-284 ITKEYNNYVSLN
+284 EYDRYVSLN

-354 PDKELVKAFRDAL
+354 PDKTIVEKYRAQL
-367 AKGIKVRKSNL
+367 ANKIEVMKSNPD
-378 NYDPEAVCEKCKQAQ
+378 YDPDEVCEECEKAQ
-393 NASKNP
+393 KDNNDP
-399 NKYCTDKDCK
+399 NKYCTKEKCN
-409 AHPYEV
+409 ARPYEV
-415 YEEGHEK
+415 DSEGN
-422 AGEIKEFDVQDVLRE
+422 IKKYNVMDVINELTAKLDAATTFEAKRE
-437 IKTEIENAESFDK
+437 IATQ
-450 KREVA
+450 
-455 AKYVYM
+455 YVYM
-461 VNDDSGMYNTSS
+461 VNDDTGMYNTSS
-473 NNAITGNGN
+473 NNAITAGGN
-482 GYLIAPKGKD
+482 GYLISPHETDKTYVEEFSKKG
-492 SSFVAEFTTLG
+492 
-503 RALINGE
+503 R
-510 SDIEGV
+510 
-516 AYDELKN
+516 ELVN
-523 KGYDINGKGL
+523 NGL
-533 GAYGWCVTDYGIH
+533 GSYGWCVTDYGIH

-554 YDTTVSGVADD
+554 YDATKVEKENE
-565 LIPPDYIVYY
+565 IPLKYIVYY

-607 AAQNAIAAN
+607 VAQNAIAAN

-626 AWEKTVKELKK
+626 VWEKTVKELKK

>member
-1 MMNIKKFLAVI
+1 MNIKKFLAVI

-95 YVRDEIAKSQGVAN
+95 YVRDEIAKLNSKPN
-109 TTAVADLLNAVE
+109 TVNVSELLTEVE

-135 WYEQVFEELWK
+135 WYKQVFEELWK

-156 DTTDD
+156 DTKDD

-175 RPDKAEAEVD
+175 RPAKKEAEVD
-185 YNAELKPEDAEIKFF
+185 YNKPLDPAKAEIKFF

-263 LVKDFN
+263 LGEKFDPDKD
-269 PDDPNDPNYAAIQAA
+269 AI
-284 ITKEYNNYVSLN
+284 KNEYYKYVSLN

-304 EANYKSAISSSL
+304 KANYKAAISSSL
-316 TNTVYHPTSEH
+316 TNTVYHPSTEH

-354 PDKELVKAFRDAL
+354 PDKTIVEKYRAQL
-367 AKGIKVRKSNL
+367 ANKIEVMKSNPD
-378 NYDPEAVCEKCKQAQ
+378 YDPDEVCEECEKAQ
-393 NASKNP
+393 KESKDP
-399 NKYCTDKDCK
+399 NKYCTKEKCN
-409 AHPYEV
+409 ARPYEV
-415 YEEGHEK
+415 DSEGN
-422 AGEIKEFDVQDVLRE
+422 IKKYNVMDVINELTAKLDAATSFEAKRE
-437 IKTEIENAESFDK
+437 I
-450 KREVA
+450 A
-455 AKYVYM
+455 AQYVYM
-461 VNDDSGMYNTSS
+461 VNDDTGMYNTSS
-473 NNAITGNGN
+473 NNAITAGGN
-482 GYLIAPKGKD
+482 GYLISPHETDKTYVEEFSKKG
-492 SSFVAEFTTLG
+492 
-503 RALINGE
+503 R
-510 SDIEGV
+510 
-516 AYDELKN
+516 ELVN
-523 KGYDINGKGL
+523 NGL
-533 GAYGWCVTDYGIH
+533 GSYGWCVTDYGIH

-565 LIPPDYIVYY
+565 LIPLDYIVYY
-575 GREDDENDKNK
+575 GRSDDENDKNK
-586 TLRDV
+586 TLSDV
-591 IVQDLKS
+591 IVADLKS

-626 AWEKTVKELKK
+626 VWEKTVKELKK

>member
-1 MMNIKKFLAVI
+1 MNIKKFLAVI

-28 TKNEERDYNQS
+28 TKNKERDYNQS

-76 DEAATS
+76 DEAADA

-109 TTAVADLLNAVE
+109 TTAVSDLLNAVE

-146 EANSTDDTTD
+146 EANSNDDTTD
-156 DTTDD
+156 DTKDD

-175 RPDKAEAEVD
+175 RPDKAETEID

-263 LVKDFN
+263 LSKDFN
-269 PDDPNDPNYAAIQAA
+269 PDDAAIQA
-284 ITKEYNNYVSLN
+284 EYERYVSLN

-304 EANYKSAISSSL
+304 EANYKTAISSSL

-354 PDKELVKAFRDAL
+354 PDKTIVEKYRAQL
-367 AKGIKVRKSNL
+367 ANKIEVMKSNPD
-378 NYDPEAVCEKCKQAQ
+378 YDPDEVCEECEKAQ
-393 NASKNP
+393 KDNNDP
-399 NKYCTDKDCK
+399 NKYCTKEKCN
-409 AHPYEV
+409 ARPYEV
-415 YEEGHEK
+415 DSEGN
-422 AGEIKEFDVQDVLRE
+422 IKKYNVMDVINELTAKLDAATTFEAKRE
-437 IKTEIENAESFDK
+437 I
-450 KREVA
+450 A
-455 AKYVYM
+455 AQYVYM
-461 VNDDSGMYNTSS
+461 VNDDTGMYNTSS
-473 NNAITGNGN
+473 NNAITAGGN

-626 AWEKTVKELKK
+626 VWEKTVKELKK

>member
-1 MMNIKKFLAVI
+1 MNIKKFLAVI

-135 WYEQVFEELWK
+135 WYKQVFEELWK

-175 RPDKAEAEVD
+175 RPDKMEAEVD
-185 YNAELKPEDAEIKFF
+185 YTKPLDPAKAEIKFF

-269 PDDPNDPNYAAIQAA
+269 PDDTAIQA
-284 ITKEYNNYVSLN
+284 EYERYVSLN

-316 TNTVYHPTSEH
+316 TNTVYHPSTEH

-378 NYDPEAVCEKCKQAQ
+378 NYDPEAVCDACKAVQTE
-393 NASKNP
+393 SKDP
-399 NKYCTDKDCK
+399 NKYCTKDTCN
-409 AHPYEV
+409 ARPYEV
-415 YEEGHEK
+415 DSEGN
-422 AGEIKEFDVQDVLRE
+422 IKKYNVMDVINELTAKLDAASSFEAKRE
-437 IKTEIENAESFDK
+437 I
-450 KREVA
+450 A
-455 AKYVYM
+455 AQYVYM
-461 VNDDSGMYNTSS
+461 VNDDTGMYNTSS
-473 NNAITGNGN
+473 NNAITAGGN
-482 GYLIAPKGKD
+482 GYLISPHETDKTYVEEFSKKG
-492 SSFVAEFTTLG
+492 
-503 RALINGE
+503 R
-510 SDIEGV
+510 
-516 AYDELKN
+516 ELVN
-523 KGYDINGKGL
+523 NGL
-533 GAYGWCVTDYGIH
+533 GSYGWCVTDYGIH

-554 YDTTVSGVADD
+554 YDATKVEKENE
-565 LIPPDYIVYY
+565 IPLKYIVYY

>member
-1 MMNIKKFLAVI
+1 MNIKKFLAVI

-76 DEAATS
+76 DEAADA

-95 YVRDEIAKSQGVAN
+95 YVRDEIAKLNSKPN
-109 TTAVADLLNAVE
+109 TVNVSELLTEVE

-135 WYEQVFEELWK
+135 WYKQVFEELWK

-175 RPDKAEAEVD
+175 RPDKKEAEVD
-185 YNAELKPEDAEIKFF
+185 YTKPLDPAKAEIKFF

-269 PDDPNDPNYAAIQAA
+269 PDKDAIQA
-284 ITKEYNNYVSLN
+284 EYDRYVSLN

-339 SDEQS
+339 SKDQS

-354 PDKELVKAFRDAL
+354 PDKTIVEKYRAQL
-367 AKGIKVRKSNL
+367 AKKIEVMKSNPD
-378 NYDPEAVCEKCKQAQ
+378 YDPDEVCEECEKAQ
-393 NASKNP
+393 KDNKDP
-399 NKYCTDKDCK
+399 NKYCTKEKCN
-409 AHPYEV
+409 ARPYEV
-415 YEEGHEK
+415 DGEGIIKKYNVMEVIEKLKNELTGKSFEE
-422 AGEIKEFDVQDVLRE
+422 QRE
-437 IKTEIENAESFDK
+437 IATQ
-450 KREVA
+450 
-455 AKYVYM
+455 YVYM
-461 VNDDSGMYNTSS
+461 YNDDTGMYNTSS

-482 GYLIAPKGKD
+482 GYLISPHETDKTY
-492 SSFVAEFTTLG
+492 VEEFSKMG
-503 RALINGE
+503 R
-510 SDIEGV
+510 
-516 AYDELKN
+516 ELVK
-523 KGYDINGKGL
+523 KGL
-533 GAYGWCVTDYGIH
+533 GSYDYCITDYGIH

-565 LIPPDYIVYY
+565 LIPLDYIVYY
-575 GREDDENDKNK
+575 GRSDDDNDKIK
-586 TLRDV
+586 KLRDV

>member
-1 MMNIKKFLAVI
+1 MNIKKFLAVI

-54 GEFNESFNSLAYYY
+54 GEFKESFNSLAYYY

-76 DEAATS
+76 DEAASS

-95 YVRDEIAKSQGVAN
+95 YVRDEIAKIQKVAN

-135 WYEQVFEELWK
+135 WYKQVFEELWK
-146 EANSTDDTTD
+146 EANSSTDDKTD
-156 DTTDD
+156 DKKDD

-175 RPDKAEAEVD
+175 RPAKKEAEVD
-185 YNAELKPEDAEIKFF
+185 YTKPLDPAKAEIKFF
-200 EKPYKDL
+200 EKAKKDL
-207 YTEKEWDELNKVEG
+207 FTAKEWEELNKVEG
-221 KADYIPK
+221 KVDYVDK

-263 LVKDFN
+263 LSKDYN
-269 PDDPNDPNYAAIQAA
+269 PDDAAI
-284 ITKEYNNYVSLN
+284 KSEYDRYVSLN

-304 EANYKSAISSSL
+304 KANYKTAISSSL

-354 PDKELVKAFRDAL
+354 PDKELVKAFRDKL

-378 NYDPEAVCEKCKQAQ
+378 NYDPEAVCDDCKEAQ
-393 NASKNP
+393 KNSKNP
-399 NKYCTDKDCK
+399 NKYCTKKECN
-409 AHPYEV
+409 ARPYEV

-422 AGEIKEFDVQDVLRE
+422 AGEIKEFDVQDVLRD
-437 IKTEIENAESFDK
+437 IKTEIENANTFDK

-461 VNDDSGMYNTSS
+461 VNDDTGMYNTSS
-473 NNAITGNGN
+473 KNAITAGGN
-482 GYLIAPKGKD
+482 GYLISPHEDDKTYVEEFSKKG
-492 SSFVAEFTTLG
+492 
-503 RALINGE
+503 R
-510 SDIEGV
+510 
-516 AYDELKN
+516 ELVK
-523 KGYDINGKGL
+523 KGL
-533 GAYGWCVTDYGIH
+533 GSYDWCVTDYGIH

-554 YDTTVSGVADD
+554 YDTTVADVKDD
-565 LIPPDYIVYY
+565 LIPLGYTVYY

-626 AWEKTVKELKK
+626 VWEKTVKELKK

>member
-1 MMNIKKFLAVI
+1 MNIKKFLAVI

-54 GEFNESFNSLAYYY
+54 GEFKESFNSLAYYY

-76 DEAATS
+76 DEAASS

-95 YVRDEIAKSQGVAN
+95 YVRDEIAKKLGVAN

-121 KNEAVKSANESMAK
+121 RNEAVKSANESMAK
-135 WYEQVFEELWK
+135 WYKQVFEELWK

-156 DTTDD
+156 DTKDD

-175 RPDKAEAEVD
+175 RPDKAEAEVNYD
-185 YNAELKPEDAEIKFF
+185 AELKPEDAEIKFF
-200 EKPYKDL
+200 EKAKKDL
-207 YTEKEWDELNKVEG
+207 FTAKEWEELNKVEG
-221 KADYIPK
+221 KVDYVDK

-252 ETQLISKYKRE
+252 ETQLIAKYKRE

-269 PDDPNDPNYAAIQAA
+269 PDDAAI
-284 ITKEYNNYVSLN
+284 KSEYENYKSLN

-339 SDEQS
+339 SNDQS

-354 PDKELVKAFRDAL
+354 PDKTIVETYRAQL
-367 AKGIKVRKSNL
+367 ANKIEVMKSNPD
-378 NYDPEAVCEKCKQAQ
+378 YDPDEVCEECEKAQ
-393 NASKNP
+393 KDNKDP
-399 NKYCTDKDCK
+399 NKYCTKEKCN
-409 AHPYEV
+409 ARPYEV
-415 YEEGHEK
+415 DSEGN
-422 AGEIKEFDVQDVLRE
+422 IKKYNVMDVINELTAKLDAATTFE
-437 IKTEIENAESFDK
+437 A

-455 AKYVYM
+455 TEYVYK
-461 VNDDSGMYNTSS
+461 VNDDTGMYNTSS

-482 GYLIAPKGKD
+482 GYLITPKGKD

-516 AYDELKN
+516 AYNELKN

-554 YDTTVSGVADD
+554 YDTTVADVKDD
-565 LIPPDYIVYY
+565 LIPLDYIVYY
-575 GREDDENDKNK
+575 GREDDENDKTK
-586 TLRDV
+586 KLRDV

-626 AWEKTVKELKK
+626 VWEKTVKELKK

>member
-1 MMNIKKFLAVI
+1 MNIKKFLAVI

-39 LATVKYAGLTSTVTK
+39 LANVKYAGLTSTVTK
-54 GEFNESFNSLAYYY
+54 GEFKESFNSLAYYY

-76 DEAATS
+76 DEAASS

-95 YVRDEIAKSQGVAN
+95 YVRDEIAKIQKVAN

-135 WYEQVFEELWK
+135 WYKQVFEELWK
-146 EANSTDDTTD
+146 EANSSTDDKTD
-156 DTTDD
+156 DKKDD

-175 RPDKAEAEVD
+175 RPAKKEAEVD
-185 YNAELKPEDAEIKFF
+185 YTKPLDPAKAEIKFF
-200 EKPYKDL
+200 EKAKKDL
-207 YTEKEWDELNKVEG
+207 FTAKEWEELNKVEG
-221 KADYIPK
+221 KVDYVDK

-263 LVKDFN
+263 LGKDFN
-269 PDDPNDPNYAAIQAA
+269 PDDAAI
-284 ITKEYNNYVSLN
+284 KSEYDRYVSLN

-304 EANYKSAISSSL
+304 KANYKTAISSSL

-354 PDKELVKAFRDAL
+354 PDKELVKAFRDKL

-378 NYDPEAVCEKCKQAQ
+378 NYDPEAVCDDCKEAQ
-393 NASKNP
+393 KNSKNP

-422 AGEIKEFDVQDVLRE
+422 AGEIKEFDVQDVLKD
-437 IKTEIENAESFDK
+437 IKTEIENADTFDK

-461 VNDDSGMYNTSS
+461 VNDDTGMYNTSS
-473 NNAITGNGN
+473 KNAITGNGN
-482 GYLIAPKGKD
+482 GYLISPHEDDKTYVEEFSKKG
-492 SSFVAEFTTLG
+492 
-503 RALINGE
+503 R
-510 SDIEGV
+510 
-516 AYDELKN
+516 ELVK
-523 KGYDINGKGL
+523 KGL
-533 GAYGWCVTDYGIH
+533 GSYDWCVTDYGIH

-554 YDTTVSGVADD
+554 YDTTVSDVKDD
-565 LIPPDYIVYY
+565 LIPLDYIVYY

-586 TLRDV
+586 KLRDV

-626 AWEKTVKELKK
+626 VWEKTVKELKK

>member
-1 MMNIKKFLAVI
+1 MNIKKFLAVI

-95 YVRDEIAKSQGVAN
+95 YVRDEIAKLNSKPN
-109 TTAVADLLNAVE
+109 TVDVSELLTEVE

-135 WYEQVFEELWK
+135 WYKQVFEELWK

-156 DTTDD
+156 DTKDD
-161 DKVDETDKIAARPT
+161 DKVDEADKIAARPT
-175 RPDKAEAEVD
+175 RPAKKEAEVD
-185 YNAELKPEDAEIKFF
+185 YNKPLDPAKAEIKFF

-207 YTEKEWDELNKVEG
+207 YTEKEWDELNKVDG

-263 LVKDFN
+263 LGEKFD
-269 PDDPNDPNYAAIQAA
+269 PDDTAVKA
-284 ITKEYNNYVSLN
+284 EYERYVSLN

-304 EANYKSAISSSL
+304 ESNYKSAISSSL

-354 PDKELVKAFRDAL
+354 PDKTIVEKYRAQL
-367 AKGIKVRKSNL
+367 ANKIEVMKSNPD
-378 NYDPEAVCEKCKQAQ
+378 YDPDEVCEECEKAQ
-393 NASKNP
+393 KDNKDP
-399 NKYCTDKDCK
+399 NKYCTKEKCN
-409 AHPYEV
+409 ARPYEV
-415 YEEGHEK
+415 DSEGN
-422 AGEIKEFDVQDVLRE
+422 IKKYNVMDVINELTAKLDAATTFEAKRE
-437 IKTEIENAESFDK
+437 I
-450 KREVA
+450 A
-455 AKYVYM
+455 AQYVYM
-461 VNDDSGMYNTSS
+461 VNDDTGMYNTSS
-473 NNAITGNGN
+473 NNAITAGGN
-482 GYLIAPKGKD
+482 GYLISPHETDKTYVEEFSKKG
-492 SSFVAEFTTLG
+492 
-503 RALINGE
+503 R
-510 SDIEGV
+510 
-516 AYDELKN
+516 ELVN
-523 KGYDINGKGL
+523 NGL
-533 GAYGWCVTDYGIH
+533 GSYGWCVTDYGIH

-554 YDTTVSGVADD
+554 YDATKVEKENE
-565 LIPPDYIVYY
+565 IPLKYIVYY

>member
-1 MMNIKKFLAVI
+1 MNIKKFLAVI

-354 PDKELVKAFRDAL
+354 PDKTIVEKYRAQL
-367 AKGIKVRKSNL
+367 ANKIEVMKSNPD
-378 NYDPEAVCEKCKQAQ
+378 YDPDEVCEECEKAQ
-393 NASKNP
+393 KDNNDP
-399 NKYCTDKDCK
+399 NKYCTKEKCN
-409 AHPYEV
+409 ARPYEV
-415 YEEGHEK
+415 DSEGN
-422 AGEIKEFDVQDVLRE
+422 IKKYNVMDVINELTAKLDAATTFEAKRE
-437 IKTEIENAESFDK
+437 I
-450 KREVA
+450 A
-455 AKYVYM
+455 AQYVYM
-461 VNDDSGMYNTSS
+461 VNDDTGMYNTSS
-473 NNAITGNGN
+473 NNAITAGGN
-482 GYLIAPKGKD
+482 GYLISPHETDKTYVEEFSKKG
-492 SSFVAEFTTLG
+492 
-503 RALINGE
+503 R
-510 SDIEGV
+510 
-516 AYDELKN
+516 ELVN
-523 KGYDINGKGL
+523 NGL
-533 GAYGWCVTDYGIH
+533 GSYGWCVTDYGIH

-554 YDTTVSGVADD
+554 YDATKVEKENE
-565 LIPPDYIVYY
+565 IPLKYIVYY

-626 AWEKTVKELKK
+626 VWEKTVKELKK

>member
-1 MMNIKKFLAVI
+1 MNIKKFLAVI

-54 GEFNESFNSLAYYY
+54 GEFKESFNSLAYYY

-76 DEAATS
+76 DEAASS

-95 YVRDEIAKSQGVAN
+95 YVRDEIAKKQGVAN

-135 WYEQVFEELWK
+135 WYKQVFEELWK
-146 EANSTDDTTD
+146 EANSSTDDKTD
-156 DTTDD
+156 DKKDD
-161 DKVDETDKIAARPT
+161 DKVDKTDKIAARPT
-175 RPDKAEAEVD
+175 RPAKKEAEVD
-185 YNAELKPEDAEIKFF
+185 YDAELKPEDAEIKFF
-200 EKPYKDL
+200 EKAKKDL
-207 YTEKEWDELNKVEG
+207 FTAKEWEELNKVEG
-221 KADYIPK
+221 KVDYVDK

-252 ETQLISKYKRE
+252 ETQLIAKYKRE
-263 LVKDFN
+263 LVKDYN
-269 PDDPNDPNYAAIQAA
+269 PDDAAI
-284 ITKEYNNYVSLN
+284 KSEYDRYVSLN

-304 EANYKSAISSSL
+304 KANYKSAISSSL

-354 PDKELVKAFRDAL
+354 PDKELVKAFRDKL

-378 NYDPEAVCEKCKQAQ
+378 NYDPEAVCDDCKEAQ
-393 NASKNP
+393 KNSKNP
-399 NKYCTDKDCK
+399 NKYCTKKECN
-409 AHPYEV
+409 ARPYEV

-422 AGEIKEFDVQDVLRE
+422 AGEIKEFDVQDVLRD
-437 IKTEIENAESFDK
+437 IKTEIENANTFDK

-461 VNDDSGMYNTSS
+461 VNDDTGMYNTSS
-473 NNAITGNGN
+473 KNAITAGGN
-482 GYLIAPKGKD
+482 GYLISPHEDDKTYVEEFSKKG
-492 SSFVAEFTTLG
+492 
-503 RALINGE
+503 R
-510 SDIEGV
+510 
-516 AYDELKN
+516 ELVK
-523 KGYDINGKGL
+523 KGL
-533 GAYGWCVTDYGIH
+533 GSYDWCVTDYGIH

-554 YDTTVSGVADD
+554 YDTTVSDVKDD
-565 LIPPDYIVYY
+565 LIPLEYIVYY

-626 AWEKTVKELKK
+626 VWEKTVKELKK

>member
-121 KNEAVKSANESMAK
+121 RNEAVKSANESMAK
-135 WYEQVFEELWK
+135 WYKQVFEELWK

-156 DTTDD
+156 DTKDD

-175 RPDKAEAEVD
+175 RPDKMEAEVD
-185 YNAELKPEDAEIKFF
+185 YTKPLDPAKAEIKFF

-269 PDDPNDPNYAAIQAA
+269 PDDAAI
-284 ITKEYNNYVSLN
+284 KSEYDRYVSLN

-378 NYDPEAVCEKCKQAQ
+378 NYDPEAVCDDCKAVQTE
-393 NASKNP
+393 SKDP
-399 NKYCTDKDCK
+399 NKYCTKEKCN
-409 AHPYEV
+409 ARPYEV

-422 AGEIKEFDVQDVLRE
+422 AGEIKEFDVQDVLME
-437 IKTEIENAESFDK
+437 IKTEIENAESFDQ

-461 VNDDSGMYNTSS
+461 VNDDTGMYNTSS
-473 NNAITGNGN
+473 NNAITAGGN
-482 GYLIAPKGKD
+482 GYLISPHEDDKTYVEEFSKKG
-492 SSFVAEFTTLG
+492 
-503 RALINGE
+503 R
-510 SDIEGV
+510 
-516 AYDELKN
+516 ELVN
-523 KGYDINGKGL
+523 NGL
-533 GAYGWCVTDYGIH
+533 GSYGWCVTDYGIH

-565 LIPPDYIVYY
+565 LIPLDYIVYY

-626 AWEKTVKELKK
+626 VWEKTVKELKK

>member
-1 MMNIKKFLAVI
+1 MNIKKFLAVI

-76 DEAATS
+76 DEAADA

-95 YVRDEIAKSQGVAN
+95 YVRDEIAKLNSKPN
-109 TTAVADLLNAVE
+109 TVNVSELLTEVE

-135 WYEQVFEELWK
+135 WYKQVFEELWK

-156 DTTDD
+156 DTKDD

-175 RPDKAEAEVD
+175 RPAKKEAEVD
-185 YNAELKPEDAEIKFF
+185 YNKPLDPAKAEIKFF

-269 PDDPNDPNYAAIQAA
+269 PDKDAIQA
-284 ITKEYNNYVSLN
+284 EYDRYVSLN

-304 EANYKSAISSSL
+304 EANYKNAISSSL

-339 SDEQS
+339 SKDQS

-354 PDKELVKAFRDAL
+354 PDKTIVEKYRAQL
-367 AKGIKVRKSNL
+367 AKKIEVMKSNPD
-378 NYDPEAVCEKCKQAQ
+378 YDPDEVCEECEKAQ
-393 NASKNP
+393 KDNKDP
-399 NKYCTDKDCK
+399 NKYCTKEKCN
-409 AHPYEV
+409 ARPYEV
-415 YEEGHEK
+415 DGEGIIKKYNVMEVIEKLKNELTGKSFEE
-422 AGEIKEFDVQDVLRE
+422 QRE
-437 IKTEIENAESFDK
+437 IATQ
-450 KREVA
+450 
-455 AKYVYM
+455 YVYM
-461 VNDDSGMYNTSS
+461 YNDDTGMYNTSS

-482 GYLIAPKGKD
+482 GYLISPHETDKTY
-492 SSFVAEFTTLG
+492 VEEFSKMG
-503 RALINGE
+503 R
-510 SDIEGV
+510 
-516 AYDELKN
+516 ELVK
-523 KGYDINGKGL
+523 KGL
-533 GAYGWCVTDYGIH
+533 GSYDYCITDYGIH

-565 LIPPDYIVYY
+565 LIPLDYIVYY
-575 GREDDENDKNK
+575 GRSDDDNDNDKK
-586 TLRDV
+586 LRDV

>member
-76 DEAATS
+76 DEAADA

-95 YVRDEIAKSQGVAN
+95 YVRDEIAKIERVAN
-109 TTAVADLLNAVE
+109 TTAVVDLLNAVE
-121 KNEAVKSANESMAK
+121 RNEAVKSANESMAK
-135 WYEQVFEELWK
+135 WYKQVFEELWK

-156 DTTDD
+156 DTKDD

-175 RPDKAEAEVD
+175 RPDKAKAEINYD
-185 YNAELKPEDAEIKFF
+185 AELTGDAEIKFF
-200 EKPYKDL
+200 EKAKKDL
-207 YTEKEWDELNKVEG
+207 FTAKEWEELNKVEG
-221 KADYIPK
+221 KVDYVDK

-263 LVKDFN
+263 LGKDFN
-269 PDDPNDPNYAAIQAA
+269 PDDAAIES
-284 ITKEYNNYVSLN
+284 EYKNYVSLN

-354 PDKELVKAFRDAL
+354 PDKTIVEKYRAQL
-367 AKGIKVRKSNL
+367 AKKIEVMKSNPD
-378 NYDPEAVCEKCKQAQ
+378 YDPDEVCEECEKAQ
-393 NASKNP
+393 KDNKDP
-399 NKYCTDKDCK
+399 NKYCTKEKCN
-409 AHPYEV
+409 ARPYEV
-415 YEEGHEK
+415 DGEGIIKKYNVMEVIEKLKNELIGKSFEE
-422 AGEIKEFDVQDVLRE
+422 QRE
-437 IKTEIENAESFDK
+437 IATQ
-450 KREVA
+450 
-455 AKYVYM
+455 YVYM
-461 VNDDSGMYNTSS
+461 YNDDPGMYNTSS

-516 AYDELKN
+516 AYNELKN

-554 YDTTVSGVADD
+554 YDATVSGVKDD
-565 LIPPDYIVYY
+565 LIPLDGYIVYY
-575 GREDDENDKNK
+575 GRKDDDNDKIK

-626 AWEKTVKELKK
+626 VWEKTVKELKK

>member
-1 MMNIKKFLAVI
+1 MNIKKFLAVI

-135 WYEQVFEELWK
+135 WYKQVFEELWK

-156 DTTDD
+156 DTKDD
-161 DKVDETDKIAARPT
+161 DKVDEADKIAARPT
-175 RPDKAEAEVD
+175 RPAKKEAEVD
-185 YNAELKPEDAEIKFF
+185 YNKPLDPAKAEIKFF

-263 LVKDFN
+263 LSKDFN
-269 PDDPNDPNYAAIQAA
+269 PDDAAIQA
-284 ITKEYNNYVSLN
+284 EYERYVSLN

-304 EANYKSAISSSL
+304 ESNYKSAISSSL

-354 PDKELVKAFRDAL
+354 PDKTIVEKYRAQL
-367 AKGIKVRKSNL
+367 ANKIEVMKSNPD
-378 NYDPEAVCEKCKQAQ
+378 YDPDEVCEECEKAQ
-393 NASKNP
+393 KDNNDP
-399 NKYCTDKDCK
+399 NKYCTKEKCN
-409 AHPYEV
+409 ARPYEV
-415 YEEGHEK
+415 DSEGN
-422 AGEIKEFDVQDVLRE
+422 IKKYNVMDVINELTAKLDAATTFEAKRE
-437 IKTEIENAESFDK
+437 I
-450 KREVA
+450 A
-455 AKYVYM
+455 AQYVYM
-461 VNDDSGMYNTSS
+461 VNDDTGMYNTSS
-473 NNAITGNGN
+473 NNAITAGGN

-554 YDTTVSGVADD
+554 YDATKVEKENE
-565 LIPPDYIVYY
+565 IPLKYIVYY

>member
-1 MMNIKKFLAVI
+1 MNIKKFLAVI

-263 LVKDFN
+263 LSKDFN
-269 PDDPNDPNYAAIQAA
+269 PDDAAIQA
-284 ITKEYNNYVSLN
+284 EYERYVSLN

-304 EANYKSAISSSL
+304 EANYKTAISSSL

-339 SDEQS
+339 SNDQS

-354 PDKELVKAFRDAL
+354 PDKTIVEKYRAQL
-367 AKGIKVRKSNL
+367 ANKIEVMKSNPD
-378 NYDPEAVCEKCKQAQ
+378 YDPDEVCEECEKAQ
-393 NASKNP
+393 KDNNDP
-399 NKYCTDKDCK
+399 NKYCTKEKCN
-409 AHPYEV
+409 ARPYEV
-415 YEEGHEK
+415 DSEGN
-422 AGEIKEFDVQDVLRE
+422 IKKYNVMDVINELTAKLDAATTFEAKRE
-437 IKTEIENAESFDK
+437 I
-450 KREVA
+450 A
-455 AKYVYM
+455 AQYVYM
-461 VNDDSGMYNTSS
+461 VNDDTGMYNTSS
-473 NNAITGNGN
+473 NNAITAGGN
-482 GYLIAPKGKD
+482 GYLITPKGKD

-516 AYDELKN
+516 AYNELKN
-523 KGYDINGKGL
+523 KEGYDINGKGL

-554 YDTTVSGVADD
+554 YDTTVSGVKDD
-565 LIPPDYIVYY
+565 LIPLDDYFVYY
-575 GREDDENDKNK
+575 GRYDDENDKNK

-626 AWEKTVKELKK
+626 VWEKTVKELKK

>member
-135 WYEQVFEELWK
+135 WYKQVFEELWK

-156 DTTDD
+156 DTTDE

-175 RPDKAEAEVD
+175 RPDKKEAEVD
-185 YNAELKPEDAEIKFF
+185 YTKPLDPAKAEIKFF

-269 PDDPNDPNYAAIQAA
+269 PDDAAI
-284 ITKEYNNYVSLN
+284 KSEYDRYVSLN

-354 PDKELVKAFRDAL
+354 PDKTIVEKYRAQL
-367 AKGIKVRKSNL
+367 ANKIEVMKSNPD
-378 NYDPEAVCEKCKQAQ
+378 YDPDEVCEECEKAQ
-393 NASKNP
+393 KDNKDP
-399 NKYCTDKDCK
+399 NKYCTKEKCN
-409 AHPYEV
+409 ARPYEV
-415 YEEGHEK
+415 DGEGIIKKYNVMEVIEKLKNELTGKSFEE
-422 AGEIKEFDVQDVLRE
+422 QRE
-437 IKTEIENAESFDK
+437 IATQ
-450 KREVA
+450 
-455 AKYVYM
+455 YVYM
-461 VNDDSGMYNTSS
+461 YNDDTGMYNTSS
-473 NNAITGNGN
+473 NNAITAGGN
-482 GYLIAPKGKD
+482 GYLISPHETDKTY
-492 SSFVAEFTTLG
+492 VEEFSKMG
-503 RALINGE
+503 R
-510 SDIEGV
+510 
-516 AYDELKN
+516 ELVK
-523 KGYDINGKGL
+523 KGL
-533 GAYGWCVTDYGIH
+533 GSYDYCITDYGIH

-565 LIPPDYIVYY
+565 LIPLDYIVYY
-575 GREDDENDKNK
+575 GRSDDENDKNK

-626 AWEKTVKELKK
+626 VWEKTVKELKK

>member
-76 DEAATS
+76 DEAADA

-95 YVRDEIAKSQGVAN
+95 YVRDEIAKLNSKPN
-109 TTAVADLLNAVE
+109 TVDVSELLTEVE

-135 WYEQVFEELWK
+135 WYKQVFEELWK

-156 DTTDD
+156 DTKDD
-161 DKVDETDKIAARPT
+161 DKVDEADKIAARPT
-175 RPDKAEAEVD
+175 RPAKKEAEVD
-185 YNAELKPEDAEIKFF
+185 YNKPLDPAKAEIKFF

-207 YTEKEWDELNKVEG
+207 YTEKEWDELNKVDG

-263 LVKDFN
+263 LGEKFD
-269 PDDPNDPNYAAIQAA
+269 PDDTAVKA
-284 ITKEYNNYVSLN
+284 EYERYVSLN

-354 PDKELVKAFRDAL
+354 PDKTIVEKYRAQL
-367 AKGIKVRKSNL
+367 ANKIEVMKSNPD
-378 NYDPEAVCEKCKQAQ
+378 YDPDEVCEECEKAQ
-393 NASKNP
+393 KDNKDP
-399 NKYCTDKDCK
+399 NKYCTKEKCN
-409 AHPYEV
+409 ARPYEV
-415 YEEGHEK
+415 DSEGN
-422 AGEIKEFDVQDVLRE
+422 IKKYNVMDVINELTAKLDAASSFEAKRE
-437 IKTEIENAESFDK
+437 I
-450 KREVA
+450 A
-455 AKYVYM
+455 AQYVYM
-461 VNDDSGMYNTSS
+461 VNDDTGMYNTSS
-473 NNAITGNGN
+473 NNAITAGGN
-482 GYLIAPKGKD
+482 GYLISPHETDKTYVEEFSKKG
-492 SSFVAEFTTLG
+492 
-503 RALINGE
+503 R
-510 SDIEGV
+510 
-516 AYDELKN
+516 ELVN
-523 KGYDINGKGL
+523 NGL
-533 GAYGWCVTDYGIH
+533 GSYGWCVTDYGIH

-554 YDTTVSGVADD
+554 YDATKVEKENE
-565 LIPPDYIVYY
+565 IPLKYIVYY

-626 AWEKTVKELKK
+626 VWEKTVKELKK

>member
-1 MMNIKKFLAVI
+1 M
-12 LVTIIAITVF
+12 TIIAITVF

-76 DEAATS
+76 DEAADA

-95 YVRDEIAKSQGVAN
+95 YVRDEIAKLNSKPN
-109 TTAVADLLNAVE
+109 TVNVSELLTEVE

-135 WYEQVFEELWK
+135 WYKQVFEELWK

-156 DTTDD
+156 DTKDD

-175 RPDKAEAEVD
+175 RPAKKEAEVD
-185 YNAELKPEDAEIKFF
+185 YNKPLDPAKAEIKFF

-269 PDDPNDPNYAAIQAA
+269 PDDAAI
-284 ITKEYNNYVSLN
+284 KSEYDRYVSLN

-304 EANYKSAISSSL
+304 ESNYKSAISSSL

-354 PDKELVKAFRDAL
+354 PDKTIVEKYRAQL
-367 AKGIKVRKSNL
+367 ANKIEVMKSNPD
-378 NYDPEAVCEKCKQAQ
+378 YDPDEVCEECEKAQ
-393 NASKNP
+393 KDNKDP
-399 NKYCTDKDCK
+399 NKYCTKEKCN
-409 AHPYEV
+409 ARPYEV
-415 YEEGHEK
+415 DSEGN
-422 AGEIKEFDVQDVLRE
+422 IKKYNVMDVINELTAKLDAATSFEAKRE
-437 IKTEIENAESFDK
+437 I
-450 KREVA
+450 A
-455 AKYVYM
+455 AQYVYM
-461 VNDDSGMYNTSS
+461 VNDDTGMYNTSN
-473 NNAITGNGN
+473 NNAITAGGN
-482 GYLIAPKGKD
+482 GYLISPHETDKTYVEEFSKKG
-492 SSFVAEFTTLG
+492 
-503 RALINGE
+503 R
-510 SDIEGV
+510 
-516 AYDELKN
+516 ELVN
-523 KGYDINGKGL
+523 NGL
-533 GAYGWCVTDYGIH
+533 GSYGWCVTDYGIH

-554 YDTTVSGVADD
+554 YDATKVEKENE
-565 LIPPDYIVYY
+565 IPLKYIVYY

-626 AWEKTVKELKK
+626 VWEKTVKELKK